1 MGKFFSICLIC
12 SAFVLLAHAQDKPA
26 NNREII
32 HEKLKADKKFN
43 VAKYMELTDS
53 EAKRFWPLYDG
64 YQNDLQKIHERV
76 ANMLQS
82 YAADYRNQSL
92 TDEKAKKLLDEWIG
106 IERDEIKQRS
116 AYAAKVMKAV
126 PGKKAARYL
135 QIESEYRTLL
145 RYDLATTVPLV
156 Q

>member
-1 MGKFFSICLIC
+1 VRKFFFICLIC

-64 YQNDLQKIHERV
+64 YQNDLHVVCGPATRASASRPI
-76 ANMLQS
+76 AT
-82 YAADYRNQSL
+82 AASSRL
-92 TDEKAKKLLDEWIG
+92 TISRHG
-106 IERDEIKQRS
+106 VSRS
-116 AYAAKVMKAV
+116 AKHEQSGIRRAGAL
-126 PGKKAARYL
+126 G
-135 QIESEYRTLL
+135 
-145 RYDLATTVPLV
+145 
-156 Q
+156 